1 MNEILYLDLKRIID
15 FCRCPSIN
23 WDNSYRDKNNL
34 KADLFSI
41 YS

>member
-15 FCRCPSIN
+15 FCPSIN